1 MNWSDL
7 ESAIGKAAP
16 ILGTLLGGPA
26 GAAVGSLISS
36 SLGIANTPDA
46 LNNAIA
52 ADPTLAEKLQEIQIN
67 SKVQLQ
73 QLQVTAAQNQ
83 LVAATAQYQAE
94 AADRDS
100 ARKLAAQQPKD
111 WIRPSIA
118 IILTIGVI
126 GLTIL
131 IFGGFAEA
139 QLANPTSAAIIGTVL
154 GYLFNELK
162 QVYGFYFGMTKDG
175 STQTNAITQFAMAPG
190 SVTTEDKK

>member
-7 ESAIGKAAP
+7 ETAIGKAAP

-26 GAAVGSLISS
+26 GGAVGALISS

-52 ADPTLAEKLQEIQIN
+52 ADPALAEKLQEIQIN

-111 WIRPSIA
+111 WIRPAIA
-118 IILTIGVI
+118 ILLTVGVI
-126 GLTIL
+126 SLTVL
-131 IFGGFAEA
+131 IFGGFAES
-139 QLANPTSAAIIGTVL
+139 QLVNPTSAAIIGTLL

-162 QVYGFYFGMTKDG
+162 QVYAFYFGMTKDS
-175 STQTNAITQFAMAPG
+175 STQTNAITTFATAPG
-190 SVTTEDKK
+190 SVTLEDKK

>member
-7 ESAIGKAAP
+7 ENAIGKAAP

-26 GAAVGSLISS
+26 GGAVGALISS
-36 SLGIANTPDA
+36 SLGISNTPDE
-46 LNNAIA
+46 LNAAIA
-52 ADPTLAEKLQEIQIN
+52 ADPALAEKLQEIQIN
-67 SKVQLQ
+67 SKNELQ
-73 QLQVTAAQNQ
+73 KLQVTAAQNQ

-94 AADRDS
+94 ASDRDS

-118 IILTIGVI
+118 IILTVGVI
-126 GLTIL
+126 CLTVL
-131 IFGGFAEA
+131 IFGGFASS
-139 QLANPTSAAIIGTVL
+139 QLTNPTSAAIIGTVL

-175 STQTNAITQFAMAPG
+175 SNQTNAITAFATAPG
-190 SVTTEDKK
+190 SVSLEDKK